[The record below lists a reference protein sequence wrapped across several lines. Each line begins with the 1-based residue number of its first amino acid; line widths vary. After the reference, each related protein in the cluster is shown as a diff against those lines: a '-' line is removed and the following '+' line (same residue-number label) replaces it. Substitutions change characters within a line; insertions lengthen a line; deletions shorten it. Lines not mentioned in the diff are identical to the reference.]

1 MCDAHAHQYL
11 FCISNNGVINIG
23 ENVSVYIIGWRK
35 TFVLE
40 NANSDLLI
48 LVVLFTVINDK

>member
-23 ENVSVYIIGWRK
+23 ENVSV
-35 TFVLE
+35 VL
-40 NANSDLLI
+40 L
-48 LVVLFTVINDK
+48 VLFT